1 MDKLLEYSFW
11 SSQEFFVE
19 ETWEFETFLTFS
31 LRSSN
36 GHYIE
41 EWKIELKF
49 TVICNFETSILRW
62 KKIRMDTPLGRV
74 DRDYKNN
81 NSFVSVNWGS
91 RSPVSIGL
99 IMSTAT
105 ARKIDL
111 WNL

>member
-1 MDKLLEYSFW
+1 
-11 SSQEFFVE
+11 
-19 ETWEFETFLTFS
+19 
-31 LRSSN
+31 
-36 GHYIE
+36 
-41 EWKIELKF
+41 
-49 TVICNFETSILRW
+49 
-62 KKIRMDTPLGRV
+62 MDTPLGRV